1 MGKSART
8 LLPLPTKRGGAS
20 SGNREQMLD
29 FVPKPT
35 RFAGKWI
42 LDKVGFF
49 FLINKPC
56 GAELNSM
63 TARSFLAAIASEYS

>member
-1 MGKSART
+1 
-8 LLPLPTKRGGAS
+8 
-20 SGNREQMLD
+20 MLD

-49 FLINKPC
+49 FINKPC

-63 TARSFLAAIASEYS
+63 TAQSFLVAIASEHS

>member
-1 MGKSART
+1 MEGDDN
-8 LLPLPTKRGGAS
+8 
-20 SGNREQMLD
+20 SGNEEQVLG
-29 FVPKPT
+29 FVAEPT

-42 LDKVGFF
+42 LHKVF

-63 TARSFLAAIASEYS
+63 TAQSFLAAIASEHS